1 MDKENLKLLNMRYEQ
16 RLPFKE
22 IADASNKTSNAIRIQ
37 AHRIRN
43 QLMNCVEKRMRG
55 ELA

>member
-1 MDKENLKLLNMRYEQ
+1 MRYEQ

-22 IADASNKTSNAIRIQ
+22 IAVASHKTPNAIRIQ

-43 QLMNCVEKRMRG
+43 RLMNCVEKRMRG

>member
-1 MDKENLKLLNMRYEQ
+1 MRYEQ

-22 IADASNKTSNAIRIQ
+22 IAVASHKTSNAIRIQ

-43 QLMNCVEKRMRG
+43 RLMNCVEKRMRG